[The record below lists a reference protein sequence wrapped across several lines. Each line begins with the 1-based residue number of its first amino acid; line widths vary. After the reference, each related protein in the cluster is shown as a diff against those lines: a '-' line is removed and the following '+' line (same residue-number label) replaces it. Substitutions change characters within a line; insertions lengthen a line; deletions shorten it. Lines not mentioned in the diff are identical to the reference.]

1 MSKSYDMSKTDK
13 HIAVL
18 LGSGFSVPAGLPTAS
33 DISNATK
40 TMIDS
45 STYLSFQNG
54 NAGILQCFVLN
65 QALAGCDKEWFNYEQ
80 FFDCLEAEK
89 AKDLDS
95 KALFSFVDKGMCE
108 FYWKC
113 TTDDERNNTKHREQ
127 ITEIYK
133 ALKKECY
140 NGFSDY
146 SRIVEGVEQT
156 YQNFIANSII
166 GNAANGKL
174 DHYLDAYNGFMSILS
189 HYVNQGYIIDIYTLN
204 HDLYLE
210 SLLALTDLNG
220 NVCNGFGGETKVIC
234 GKEFKE
240 FNLNYFDNSI
250 RIYKLHG
257 SIDVHGLSFSD
268 RTEKHYIQIVD
279 GYSDDNAF
287 IMDTTQFAS
296 ILPLFLTGKT
306 SKEKKY
312 KLEPFDTM
320 LGEFKNNIGKAEK
333 LIVIGYSGND
343 DGINEIIF
351 ENYSNW
357 NDAYVVIPN
366 ANEHC
371 FVKDKHARPVNKK
384 TEFLIAKDLDVD

>member
-1 MSKSYDMSKTDK
+1 MSNTDK
-13 HIAVL
+13 HIAFL

-45 STYLSFQNG
+45 STYLSFQDG

-65 QALAGCDKEWFNYEQ
+65 QALGGCDKEWFNYEQ

-113 TTDDERNNTKHREQ
+113 TTDDERNDTKHREQ
-127 ITEIYK
+127 ITEIYE
-133 ALKKECY
+133 ALKKECD
-140 NGFSDY
+140 NDFSDY

-166 GNAANGKL
+166 GDTANGKL
-174 DHYLDAYNGFMSILS
+174 DHYLDAYNGFLSILS
-189 HYVNQGYIIDIYTLN
+189 HYVNQGYIIDVYTLN

-240 FNLNYFDNSI
+240 FSLNYFNNSI

-257 SIDVHGLSFSD
+257 SIDVHELSFAD

-287 IMDTTQFAS
+287 IMESTQFAS

-312 KLEPFDTM
+312 KLEPFATM

-371 FVKDKHARPVNKK
+371 FVKDKHARPVDKK
-384 TEFLIAKDLDVD
+384 TEFLIAKDLDID

>member
-1 MSKSYDMSKTDK
+1 MSNTDK
-13 HIAVL
+13 HIAFL

-45 STYLSFQNG
+45 STYLSFQDG
-54 NAGILQCFVLN
+54 NSGILQCFVLN
-65 QALAGCDKEWFNYEQ
+65 QALGGCDKEWFNYEQ

-113 TTDDERNNTKHREQ
+113 TTDDERNDTKHREQ
-127 ITEIYK
+127 ITEIYE
-133 ALKKECY
+133 ALKKECD
-140 NGFSDY
+140 NDFSDY

-166 GNAANGKL
+166 GDTANGKL
-174 DHYLDAYNGFMSILS
+174 DHYLDAYNGFLSILS
-189 HYVNQGYIIDIYTLN
+189 HYVNQGYIIDVYTLN

-240 FNLNYFDNSI
+240 FSLNYFNNSI

-257 SIDVHGLSFSD
+257 SIDVHELSFAD

-287 IMDTTQFAS
+287 IMESTQFAS

-312 KLEPFDTM
+312 KLEPFATM

-371 FVKDKHARPVNKK
+371 FVKDKHARPVDKK
-384 TEFLIAKDLDVD
+384 TEFLIAKDLDID

>member
-1 MSKSYDMSKTDK
+1 MSNTDK
-13 HIAVL
+13 HIAFL

-45 STYLSFQNG
+45 STYLSFQDG

-65 QALAGCDKEWFNYEQ
+65 QALGGCDKEWLNYEQ

-89 AKDLDS
+89 AKALDS
-95 KALFSFVDKGMCE
+95 KALFSFVDMGMCE

-113 TTDDERNNTKHREQ
+113 TSVDERNDTKHREQ
-127 ITEIYK
+127 ITEIYE
-133 ALKKECY
+133 ALKKECC

-146 SRIVEGVEQT
+146 SRIVERVEQT

-166 GNAANGKL
+166 GDAANGKL

-234 GKEFKE
+234 GKKFKE
-240 FNLNYFDNSI
+240 FSLNYFNNSI

-257 SIDVHGLSFSD
+257 SIDVHELSFAD

-287 IMDTTQFAS
+287 IMESTQFAS

-312 KLEPFDTM
+312 KLEPFATM

-351 ENYSNW
+351 ESYSNW

-366 ANEHC
+366 ASEHC
-371 FVKDKHARPVNKK
+371 FVKDKHARPVDKK
-384 TEFLIAKDLDVD
+384 TEFLIAKDLDID

>member
-1 MSKSYDMSKTDK
+1 M
-13 HIAVL
+13 
-18 LGSGFSVPAGLPTAS
+18 
-33 DISNATK
+33 
-40 TMIDS
+40 
-45 STYLSFQNG
+45 
-54 NAGILQCFVLN
+54 
-65 QALAGCDKEWFNYEQ
+65 YE
-80 FFDCLEAEK
+80 FC
-89 AKDLDS
+89 
-95 KALFSFVDKGMCE
+95 
-108 FYWKC
+108 WKC
-113 TTDDERNNTKHREQ
+113 KKDDDKNNTKHREQ
-127 ITEIYK
+127 ITKIFE
-133 ALKKECY
+133 ALKKECC
-140 NGFSDY
+140 NDLSDY
-146 SRIVEGVEQT
+146 SKIVEGVEQT

-166 GNAANGKL
+166 GDAANGKFN
-174 DHYLDAYNGFMSILS
+174 HYLAAYNGFVSILS

-220 NVCNGFGGETKVIC
+220 NVCNGFGGETKLIC
-234 GKEFKE
+234 GKEVKE
-240 FNLNYFDNSI
+240 FSLNYFNNSI

-257 SIDVHGLSFSD
+257 SIDVHELSFADS
-268 RTEKHYIQIVD
+268 TEKHYIQIVD

-287 IMDTTQFAS
+287 IMDSTQFAS

-312 KLEPFDTM
+312 KLEPFATM

-371 FVKDKHARPVNKK
+371 FVKDKYARPVNKK
-384 TEFLIAKDLDVD
+384 TESLIAKDLDVD

>member
-1 MSKSYDMSKTDK
+1 MSKTDK